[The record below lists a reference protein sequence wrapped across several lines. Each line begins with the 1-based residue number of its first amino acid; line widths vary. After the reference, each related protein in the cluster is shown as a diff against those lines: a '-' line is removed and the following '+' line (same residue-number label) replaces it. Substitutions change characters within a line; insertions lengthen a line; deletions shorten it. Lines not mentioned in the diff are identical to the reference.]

1 MRSPSP
7 TGCPT
12 ADPLQ
17 ATMDQ
22 GERRRAVVG
31 SGEVVAVWR
40 AGAAEAMAEIL
51 EKAFESL
58 SLVGSRRGNWG
69 TGRDVLSSFMQCAYM
84 SSADTRSSRSM
95 MSSGTRR
102 RCSHAAVIA
111 LERPQTRIR
120 RRCAD
125 TLKGI
130 GNEMPSVTLG
140 HRQEVG
146 CAAPLAKIISVKLAS
161 GAQCSELIR
170 PDVNVVNRSPR
181 ISKGALPKPSRT
193 GGSARLRACRC
204 PSKRPR
210 TSWVPL
216 TGRPAAALR

>member
-1 MRSPSP
+1 
-7 TGCPT
+7 
-12 ADPLQ
+12 
-17 ATMDQ
+17 MDQ

-102 RCSHAAVIA
+102 RCSHEGHWQRNAVRHSWSPA
-111 LERPQTRIR
+111 RGWL
-120 RRCAD
+120 RCSSSQD
-125 TLKGI
+125 H
-130 GNEMPSVTLG
+130 LG
-140 HRQEVG
+140 
-146 CAAPLAKIISVKLAS
+146 
-161 GAQCSELIR
+161 
-170 PDVNVVNRSPR
+170 
-181 ISKGALPKPSRT
+181 
-193 GGSARLRACRC
+193 
-204 PSKRPR
+204 
-210 TSWVPL
+210 
-216 TGRPAAALR
+216 